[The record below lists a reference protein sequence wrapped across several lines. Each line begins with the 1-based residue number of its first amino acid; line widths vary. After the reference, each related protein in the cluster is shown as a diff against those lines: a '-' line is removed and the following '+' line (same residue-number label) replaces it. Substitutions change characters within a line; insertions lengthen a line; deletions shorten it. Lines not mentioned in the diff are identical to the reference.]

1 VLKSIKEL
9 YRYRALIHVLVSRD
23 LKARYRGSVLGFM
36 WSMLNPFLMMLV
48 YWLVFSIYLR
58 NSMANYHVYLFCGLL
73 PWLWFSASLLEG
85 CNSIIAGANLVKKV
99 MFPAEILPL
108 VVIISNLIHF
118 FLGLPILAAFLIIY
132 RIAPGANLL
141 ALPLILIVQ
150 FIFTFALM
158 LLLSALSVHLRD
170 IQQILNN
177 LVTLWFFMTPI
188 VYSMSDLNLASKP
201 PIIAFVM
208 NLNPMKHVMVGYHR
222 VFLQHMVSGGTE
234 LFNLPIPWMGLMGVF
249 VFSILLLVLA
259 WSIFNHFKTGFSE
272 EI

>member
-1 VLKSIKEL
+1 MFNSIREL
-9 YRYRALIHVLVSRD
+9 YRYRALIQVLVSRD

-58 NSMANYHVYLFCGLL
+58 NGMANYHVYLFCGLL
-73 PWLWFSASLLEG
+73 PWVWFSASLLEG
-85 CNSIIAGANLVKKV
+85 CNSIIAGSNLVKKV
-99 MFPAEILPL
+99 MFPAEILPV

-118 FLGLPILAAFLIIY
+118 ILGLPILAAFLIVYKIQ
-132 RIAPGANLL
+132 PGLNLM
-141 ALPLILIVQ
+141 AFPLIVLIQ
-150 FIFTFALM
+150 FVFTFALM

-188 VYSMSDLNLASKP
+188 VYSLADLNLGAKP
-201 PIIAFVM
+201 PIISFVM
-208 NLNPMKHVMVGYHR
+208 NLNPMKHIMVGYHR
-222 VFLQHMVSGGTE
+222 SFLQHMGNQGLE
-234 LFNLPIPWMGLMGVF
+234 PFNQPIPWMGLLGVS
-249 VFSILLLVLA
+249 VFSFILLFISWQV
-259 WSIFNHFKTGFSE
+259 FNYFKTGFSE

>member
-1 VLKSIKEL
+1 MVKSIREL
-9 YRYRALIHVLVSRD
+9 YRCRALIQILVSRD

-58 NSMANYHVYLFCGLL
+58 NGMENYHVYLFCGLL

-99 MFPAEILPL
+99 MFPAEVLPI
-108 VVIISNLIHF
+108 VVILSNLIHF

-132 RIAPGANLL
+132 RVPPGNNLL
-141 ALPLILIVQ
+141 AFPIIVLIQ
-150 FIFTFALM
+150 FVFTFGLM

-177 LVTLWFFMTPI
+177 IVTLWFFMTPI
-188 VYSMSDLNLASKP
+188 VYSVTDLNLESKP
-201 PIIAFVM
+201 PAIRWVM
-208 NLNPMKHVMVGYHR
+208 NLNPMKHIIEGYHR
-222 VFLQHMVSGGTE
+222 VFLQHMTDRGIAM
-234 LFNLPIPWMGLMGVF
+234 FNESIPWTGLF
-249 VFSILLLVLA
+249 VVLGCSVILLAVA
-259 WSIFNHFKTGFSE
+259 WSVFNHFKTGFSE